1 MSPRIA
7 LAWPSL
13 PVRLAATVEVEAG
26 LKVGDLVVSRRR
38 PQYLD
43 GAILLGDGVVELPDI
58 MRDTDAGLSCE
69 QIEIEMDSVGWEGFT
84 TTIK

>member
-1 MSPRIA
+1 
-7 LAWPSL
+7 
-13 PVRLAATVEVEAG
+13 
-26 LKVGDLVVSRRR
+26 
-38 PQYLD
+38 
-43 GAILLGDGVVELPDI
+43 